1 MSLVSRR
8 EEGRRGVEPFFRTPP
23 SDEGR
28 RRRLLLISYYFPP
41 INVVGALRWQ
51 RLSCYAAERGWAIDV
66 LLVDPA
72 DVPFAQDRA
81 RLAEL
86 PPGMT
91 LYTVPDKESPVV
103 HLQRWLWRRVRPLVR
118 RGGESPSVAAE
129 ERAEPPS
136 LPAGRQLGPAYLAR
150 MHYSQL
156 EHWAHAAARA
166 GIEVAREHRPDYIV
180 SSGPPHSTHE
190 AARLLSDRLGVPWLM
205 DMRDPWCAVEVMPRE
220 LASRTWYN
228 LAARHEARCIRAARL
243 VSTTTEALCRDIV
256 DRYPEAKDRATTIMN
271 GADPQT
277 MPDVPRGGT
286 FTIAYAG
293 NLYVGRDPRNLFRAV
308 AKITRELSLTPH
320 DLMVEFMGGVDFAR
334 RPIADI
340 AADIGVA
347 QFVKTTPAR
356 PHKESLRF
364 LAGATMLVSLPQY
377 AHLAIPAKVFEYV
390 QFDAWLLVLA
400 EPESATA
407 LLFRDS
413 SADVVKPDDVDGIA
427 AAITRRLEQHRR
439 GEQPV
444 AVNRDGRFDR
454 ARQAARL
461 FDAIEKTL

>member
-1 MSLVSRR
+1 
-8 EEGRRGVEPFFRTPP
+8 
-23 SDEGR
+23 
-28 RRRLLLISYYFPP
+28 
-41 INVVGALRWQ
+41 
-51 RLSCYAAERGWAIDV
+51 
-66 LLVDPA
+66 
-72 DVPFAQDRA
+72 
-81 RLAEL
+81 
-86 PPGMT
+86 
-91 LYTVPDKESPVV
+91 
-103 HLQRWLWRRVRPLVR
+103 
-118 RGGESPSVAAE
+118 
-129 ERAEPPS
+129 
-136 LPAGRQLGPAYLAR
+136 
-150 MHYSQL
+150 
-156 EHWAHAAARA
+156 
-166 GIEVAREHRPDYIV
+166 
-180 SSGPPHSTHE
+180 
-190 AARLLSDRLGVPWLM
+190 M

-308 AKITRELSLTPH
+308 AKVTRELSLTPH

-439 GEQPV
+439 GEEPV

>member
-1 MSLVSRR
+1 MSLIS
-8 EEGRRGVEPFFRTPP
+8 GRRLEEPLFRTAPP
-23 SDEGR
+23 DEVR
-28 RRRLLLISYYFPP
+28 KRRLLLISYYFPP

-51 RLSCYAAERGWAIDV
+51 RLSSYAAERGWAIDV
-66 LLVDPA
+66 LLVDPK
-72 DVPFAQDRA
+72 DVPFAQDQA

-91 LYTVPDKESPVV
+91 LYAVPDAEPPLV

-118 RGGESPSVAAE
+118 RNGESPSVAAE

-136 LPAGRQLGPAYLAR
+136 LPAGRQLGPSYLAR

-166 GIEVAREHRPDYIV
+166 GLEIARAHRPDYIV

-190 AARLLSDRLGVPWLM
+190 AARLLSERLGVPWLM
-205 DMRDPWCAVEVMPRE
+205 DMRDPWCAVEVMPHE
-220 LASRTWYN
+220 LASRTWFN
-228 LAARHEARCIRAARL
+228 LAARHEARCIRAAR
-243 VSTTTEALCRDIV
+243 VISTTTEALRRDIV
-256 DRYPEAKDRATTIMN
+256 DRYPEVKDRVTTIMN
-271 GADPQT
+271 GADRQT
-277 MPDVPRGGT
+277 IPEVSRGRT

-308 AKITRELSLTPH
+308 AKVTRELSLTP
-320 DLMVEFMGGVDFAR
+320 DDFTVEFMGGVDFAR
-334 RPIADI
+334 RPIGDI
-340 AADIGVA
+340 ASDIGVGA
-347 QFVKTTPAR
+347 FVKTTPAR

-413 SADVVKPDDVDGIA
+413 SADVVEPNDVDGIA
-427 AAITRRLEQHRR
+427 AAIKRRFEQHRC

-444 AVNRDGRFDR
+444 AVNNDGRFDR